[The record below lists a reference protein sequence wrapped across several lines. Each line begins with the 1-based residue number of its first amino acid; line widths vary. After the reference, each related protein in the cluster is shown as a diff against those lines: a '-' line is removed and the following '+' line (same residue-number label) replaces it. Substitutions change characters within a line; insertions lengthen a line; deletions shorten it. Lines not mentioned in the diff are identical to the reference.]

1 MNFQRCPG
9 KDKVPLAELKS
20 LLEDVGLDLP
30 NFQIRE
36 ILNML
41 RHDNRDEFVTKAQ
54 FVKVRISI
62 FLTVIFRNCLKAV
75 RLSDC

>member
-36 ILNML
+36 ILNTL

-62 FLTVIFRNCLKAV
+62 F
-75 RLSDC
+75 